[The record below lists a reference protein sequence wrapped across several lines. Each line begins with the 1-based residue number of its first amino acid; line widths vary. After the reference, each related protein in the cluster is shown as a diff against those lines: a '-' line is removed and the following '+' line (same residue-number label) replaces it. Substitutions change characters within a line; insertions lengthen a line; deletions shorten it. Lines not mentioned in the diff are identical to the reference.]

1 MIEKLERWSHSL
13 ARGLTVASSPRL
25 IAGASVGCVLMGALA
40 CGSEPTAVVVAEP
53 PVIAAAAAPP
63 GVVVAPPVVAAPPA
77 VVAAPVAPSHGG
89 TVVMAGAYPVEV
101 VPHES
106 GEVYAYVLGETPP
119 ESAELTVVV
128 PVTGGVRTV
137 ELAWEPGERRFGGRV
152 RRAQIVPGP
161 VDVVLVVG
169 GARWVGHVAAFVVL
183 PAVVVVETAPA
194 SVIVVEEHWHGKHRK
209 HRGWGHGHGH
219 GRGHGVRVRF

>member
-1 MIEKLERWSHSL
+1 MIEKLERWV
-13 ARGLTVASSPRL
+13 AGGLTAPRV
-25 IAGASVGCVLMGALA
+25 IAGASVGCVMIGALA

-63 GVVVAPPVVAAPPA
+63 GVVVAPPVVAAAAP
-77 VVAAPVAPSHGG
+77 AAPVVVTPPPAPSHGG

-106 GEVYAYVLGETPP
+106 GEVYAYVVGEAPP
-119 ESAELTVVV
+119 PDAELTVVV

-152 RRAQIVPGP
+152 RRARIVPGP

-169 GARWVGHVAAFVVL
+169 GARWVGHVATFVVL

-194 SVIVVEEHWHGKHRK
+194 GVIVVEEHWHGKHRK
-209 HRGWGHGHGH
+209 HRKHRGWGH